1 LPKRRLYDE
10 SVSVELSGS
19 APFYVK
25 SARSVQKGW
34 VRYVTSASIV
44 NRDDDNHSFA
54 FGKLTGKIFIQ
65 MEGEYQTKKDVGSF
79 TRNTHHFIADESPVW
94 YCISADADDKFDA
107 YFEGYEV
114 EIEEQE

>member
-10 SVSVELSGS
+10 SVSVTLAGS

-25 SARSVQKGW
+25 SARPVQKGW

-44 NRDDDNHSFA
+44 DRNQTNRSFA
-54 FGKLTGKIFIQ
+54 LGKLIGKIFIQ
-65 MEGEYQTKKDVGSF
+65 MEAEYHCTVNIGMF
-79 TRNTHHFIADESPVW
+79 TRNTHHFIADEYPVW
-94 YCISADADDKFDA
+94 YCVDSAAANVIDV

-114 EIEEQE
+114 EIENQE